1 MLTFCMWWL
10 TVTLQ
15 GKVHMNIG
23 IKVFF
28 GSSVIAIEEKREVL
42 FCSTKDKKLL
52 S

>member
-1 MLTFCMWWL
+1 MVTFCMWWL
-10 TVTLQ
+10 TVKLH
-15 GKVHMNIG
+15 GIVHISMG